1 MVTISALTDLFN
13 IREMKCLLNFEPLDM
28 QLICTITPA
37 TSNNEETHNTLK
49 FAHRAKRIE
58 IHAASNR
65 VQTIFCGGGLL
76 DFFLVPGLNLLAVI
90 LCCYEMLLPCV
101 GLWRNLVSYLHLD
114 LPFRVKAKS
123 ISFTKCENQEIF
135 SET

>member
-1 MVTISALTDLFN
+1 MVITSSLTDLFN

-76 DFFLVPGLNLLAVI
+76 DFILVSGLNFLAVI

-101 GLWRNLVSYLHLD
+101 GLWRDLVSY
-114 LPFRVKAKS
+114 FRLEFLFRMKAES
-123 ISFTKCENQEIF
+123 ISFTKCEDQEIF